1 MMGRYIAGRLAQTV
15 ILMLVVTVFT
25 FVLITQAPGGPAIL
39 LDPNMTPEQSEQ
51 LRQQLGLD
59 EPVYVQY
66 WRWLNEVVRGNF
78 GTSYSVGQPVWNL
91 IKSNLPNTLL
101 LSATALLLSIALAIP
116 AGIIS
121 ASKRYSAIDHS
132 VTFASFF
139 GISIPVFWY
148 GLILILIFSIKL
160 GWLPSGGMR
169 DLTGESSGPL
179 DVAKHLVLPAIV
191 LATANIAQL
200 ARYTR
205 SSMVS
210 VLSEDYIRTARSK
223 GLTERLVLFRHALRN
238 SLIPIIT
245 ATGLLIPRL
254 VGGAAVTETVFA
266 WPGMGAL
273 AVRSAFAR
281 DYPTIMGITLVI
293 SAVVILTT
301 LVVDI
306 IYVYIDPRIRY
317 D

>member
-1 MMGRYIAGRLAQTV
+1 MGRYVAGRLAQTA
-15 ILMLVVTVFT
+15 ILMLVVTVLT
-25 FVLITQAPGGPAIL
+25 FILLTQAPGGPAVL

-51 LRQQLGLD
+51 LRRQLGLD
-59 EPVYVQY
+59 QPVYIQY
-66 WRWLNEVVRGNF
+66 WRWLGEIAQGNF
-78 GTSYSVGQPVWNL
+78 GTSYSVGQPVINL

-101 LSATALLLSIALAIP
+101 LSGTALFLSIVLAIP

-121 ASKRYSAIDHS
+121 AARRYSAIDHS

-148 GLILILIFSIKL
+148 GLILILIFSINL

-179 DVAKHLVLPAIV
+179 DVIKHLILPAIV
-191 LATANIAQL
+191 LATANVAQL

-210 VLSEDYIRTARSK
+210 VLGEDYIRTARSK
-223 GLTERLVLFRHALRN
+223 GLREQTILYRHALRN

-245 ATGLLIPRL
+245 ATGLLVPRL

-266 WPGMGAL
+266 WPGMGSL
-273 AVRSAFAR
+273 MVRAAFAR

-293 SAVVILTT
+293 SLVVILTT

-306 IYVYIDPRIRY
+306 VYVYVDPRIRY

>member
-1 MMGRYIAGRLAQTV
+1 L
-15 ILMLVVTVFT
+15 
-25 FVLITQAPGGPAIL
+25 
-39 LDPNMTPEQSEQ
+39 
-51 LRQQLGLD
+51 
-59 EPVYVQY
+59 
-66 WRWLNEVVRGNF
+66 
-78 GTSYSVGQPVWNL
+78 GQPVLDL

-101 LSATALLLSIALAIP
+101 LSSTALALSILCAIP

-121 ASKRYSAIDHS
+121 ASRRNSAVDHS

-139 GISIPVFWY
+139 GISVPVFWY

-160 GWLPSGGMR
+160 EWLPSGGMR
-169 DLTGESSGPL
+169 DLTRPDSGAL
-179 DVAKHLVLPAIV
+179 DVIKHLILPAIV

-205 SSMVS
+205 SAMVS
-210 VLSEDYIRTARSK
+210 VLTEDYIRTARSK
-223 GLTERLVLFRHALRN
+223 GLSERIVLYRHALRN
-238 SLIPIIT
+238 ALIPVIT
-245 ATGLLIPRL
+245 ATGLMVPRL

-273 AVRSAFAR
+273 AVRAAFAR

-293 SAVVILTT
+293 SLIVILTT
-301 LVVDI
+301 LVIDLL
-306 IYVYIDPRIRY
+306 YVYVDPRIRY

>member
-1 MMGRYIAGRLAQTV
+1 MGRYIAGRLAQTV

>member
-1 MMGRYIAGRLAQTV
+1 MGRYVVGRLIQTA
-15 ILMLVVTVFT
+15 ILVLVVTMLT
-25 FVLITQAPGGPAIL
+25 FLLVTQAPGGPAIL
-39 LDPNMTPEQSEQ
+39 LDPNMTPEQSAQMRET
-51 LRQQLGLD
+51 LGLD

-66 WRWLNEVVRGNF
+66 WRWLGEVAQGNL
-78 GTSYSVGQPVWNL
+78 GTSYSVGQPVMEL

-101 LSATALLLSIALAIP
+101 LSATALVLSILLAIP

-121 ASKRYSAIDHS
+121 ASRRYSAIDHS

-139 GISIPVFWY
+139 GISVPVFWY

-160 GWLPSGGMR
+160 EWLPSGGMR
-169 DLTGESSGPL
+169 DLTASDSGPL
-179 DVAKHLVLPAIV
+179 DVAKHLILPAIV

-205 SSMVS
+205 SAMVS
-210 VLSEDYIRTARSK
+210 VLTEDYIRTARSK
-223 GLTERLVLFRHALRN
+223 GLTERLVLYRHALRN
-238 SLIPIIT
+238 ALIPVIT

-266 WPGMGAL
+266 WPGMGSL
-273 AVRSAFAR
+273 AVRAAFAR

-293 SAVVILTT
+293 SLVVILTT

-306 IYVYIDPRIRY
+306 LYVYVDPRIRY

>member
-1 MMGRYIAGRLAQTV
+1 
-15 ILMLVVTVFT
+15 
-25 FVLITQAPGGPAIL
+25 VL
-39 LDPNMTPEQSEQ
+39 D
-51 LRQQLGLD
+51 
-59 EPVYVQY
+59 
-66 WRWLNEVVRGNF
+66 
-78 GTSYSVGQPVWNL
+78 L

-101 LSATALLLSIALAIP
+101 LSGAALLLSITLAIP

-121 ASKRYSAIDHS
+121 AARRYSAIDHS

-139 GISIPVFWY
+139 GISVPVFWY
-148 GLILILIFSIKL
+148 GLILILIFSINL

-169 DLTGESSGPL
+169 DLTGESSGTL
-179 DVAKHLVLPAIV
+179 DVVKHLIMPAIV
-191 LATANIAQL
+191 LATANVAQL

-210 VLSEDYIRTARSK
+210 VLGEDYIRTARSK
-223 GLTERLVLFRHALRN
+223 GLREQIVLYRHALRN
-238 SLIPIIT
+238 ALIPIIT

-273 AVRSAFAR
+273 MVRAAFAR

-293 SAVVILTT
+293 SFVVILTT

-306 IYVYIDPRIRY
+306 IYVYVDPRIRY

>member
-1 MMGRYIAGRLAQTV
+1 MGRYILGRLIQTA
-15 ILMLVVTVFT
+15 ILVLVVTLLT
-25 FVLITQAPGGPAIL
+25 FLLVTQAPGGPAIL
-39 LDPNMTPEQSEQ
+39 LDPNMTPEQAAQMRE
-51 LRQQLGLD
+51 QLGLD
-59 EPVYVQY
+59 DPFYVQY
-66 WRWLNEVVRGNF
+66 WRWLGEVSRGNL
-78 GTSYSVGQPVWNL
+78 GTSYSVGQPVLDL

-101 LSATALLLSIALAIP
+101 LSSTALALSILFAIP

-121 ASKRYSAIDHS
+121 ASRRNSAVDHS

-139 GISIPVFWY
+139 GISVPVFWY

-160 GWLPSGGMR
+160 EWLPSGGMR
-169 DLTGESSGPL
+169 DLTRPDSGAL
-179 DVAKHLVLPAIV
+179 DVIKHLILPAIV

-205 SSMVS
+205 SAMVS
-210 VLSEDYIRTARSK
+210 VLTEDYIRTARSK
-223 GLTERLVLFRHALRN
+223 GLSERIVLYRHALRN
-238 SLIPIIT
+238 ALIPVIT
-245 ATGLLIPRL
+245 ATGLMVPRL

-273 AVRSAFAR
+273 AVRAAFAR

-293 SAVVILTT
+293 SLIVILTT
-301 LVVDI
+301 LVIDLL
-306 IYVYIDPRIRY
+306 YVYVDPRIRY

>member
-1 MMGRYIAGRLAQTV
+1 MGRYVVGRLAQTV
-15 ILMLVVTVFT
+15 VLMVVVTLLT
-25 FVLITQAPGGPAIL
+25 FLLITQAPGGPAIL
-39 LDPNMTPEQSEQ
+39 LDPNMTPEQTAQ
-51 LRQQLGLD
+51 LREALGLD
-59 EPVYVQY
+59 QPFYIQY
-66 WRWLNEVVRGNF
+66 WRWLGQIVQGNF
-78 GTSYSVGQPVWNL
+78 GTSYSVGQPVLDL

-101 LSATALLLSIALAIP
+101 LSATALILSVLLAIP

-121 ASKRYSAIDHS
+121 AARRYSAIDHS

-139 GISIPVFWY
+139 GISVPVFWY
-148 GLILILIFSIKL
+148 GLILILIFSINL
-160 GWLPSGGMR
+160 SWLPSGGMR
-169 DLTGESSGPL
+169 DLEGQSGMI
-179 DVAKHLVLPAIV
+179 DVIKHLIMPAIV

-205 SSMVS
+205 SAMVS
-210 VLSEDYIRTARSK
+210 VLNEDYIRTARSK
-223 GLTERLVLFRHALRN
+223 GLREQIVLYRHALRN
-238 SLIPIIT
+238 ALIPVIT

-281 DYPTIMGITLVI
+281 DYPTIMGITLVV
-293 SAVVILTT
+293 SLVVILTT
-301 LVVDI
+301 LIVDI
-306 IYVYIDPRIRY
+306 LYVYADPRIRF

>member
-1 MMGRYIAGRLAQTV
+1 
-15 ILMLVVTVFT
+15 MLVVTILT
-25 FVLITQAPGGPAIL
+25 FLLLTQAPGGPAIL
-39 LDPNMTPEQSEQ
+39 LDPNMTPEQTEQ
-51 LRQQLGLD
+51 LRRQLGLD
-59 EPVYVQY
+59 QPVYVQY
-66 WRWLNEVVRGNF
+66 WRWLGQIVQGNL
-78 GTSYSVGQPVWNL
+78 GTSYSVGQPVLDL

-101 LSATALLLSIALAIP
+101 LSGAALLLSITLAIP

-121 ASKRYSAIDHS
+121 AARRYSAIDHS

-139 GISIPVFWY
+139 GISVPVFWY
-148 GLILILIFSIKL
+148 GLILILIFSINL

-169 DLTGESSGPL
+169 DLTGESSGTL
-179 DVAKHLVLPAIV
+179 DVVKHLIMPAIV
-191 LATANIAQL
+191 LATANVAQL

-210 VLSEDYIRTARSK
+210 VLGEDYIRTARSK
-223 GLTERLVLFRHALRN
+223 GLREQIVLYRHALRN
-238 SLIPIIT
+238 ALIPIIT

-273 AVRSAFAR
+273 MVRAAFAR

-293 SAVVILTT
+293 SFVVILTT

-306 IYVYIDPRIRY
+306 IYVYVDPRIRY